1 MSTTEPEIIH
11 SADIPEDAAAVEAQ
25 DAIMARVEALRP
37 GPGTRSKRERKQAKG
52 AEKLQEKIAAARA
65 LAPLVVQPPRK
76 VGNPA
81 MVKGGKSVNPGG
93 ITKIDR
99 QIRDY
104 ARAHCFEAIDF
115 CVAVMRDPL
124 CRTSDRLAAAAEL
137 IDNARLPKAA
147 GDDGGQGGNTI
158 TINVLKIGDQVIKF

>member
-1 MSTTEPEIIH
+1 MPVTEPEIMH
-11 SADIPEDAAAVEAQ
+11 SADIPEDAAAADAQ

-37 GPGTRSKRERKQAKG
+37 GPGHRSPRERKQAKG
-52 AEKLQEKIAAARA
+52 SEKLQEKIAKAVS
-65 LAPLVVQPPRK
+65 LAPLAVQKPRP
-76 VGNPA
+76 GFQ
-81 MVKGGKSVNPGG
+81 KGRSPNPGG

-104 ARAHCFEAIDF
+104 ARMHCFEAIDF

-137 IDNARLPKAA
+137 IDNARLPKALD
-147 GDDGGQGGNTI
+147 DDGGAGRGNSI